1 MRLKSIEIQG
11 FKSFAD
17 KTVLQFGEGITAVV
31 GPNGSGKSNISDAV
45 RWVLGEQSNKTL
57 RSNRM
62 EDVIFGGT
70 ATRKRLG
77 FAEVTLVIDNKERNL
92 PMDEDEVAVTR
103 RYYRSG
109 ESEYRLNNISVRL
122 KDIHELFMD
131 TGLGRDGY
139 SMVGQGKI
147 DDIVGTKTSSERRD
161 IFEEA
166 AGISRFRYRKLEAE
180 RKLAQAE
187 DNMTR
192 LRDILQEL
200 ESRVGPLAEQSK
212 KAMVFLEYS
221 KEQETLQIGLW
232 LNTLSKYKEALAEQ
246 EYKITAARDQYE
258 EINSKIA
265 VLDSRIDASADES
278 MRISAA
284 TEDARTKSAELEEA
298 AARVDADVAVKSN
311 TIFHNNE
318 TVQRIE
324 SDISDVENGGSSISA
339 DIALKT
345 ADIAARAT
353 EIEQIRLLLE
363 QANERLLGL
372 ISDSDGFSSQIEQFN
387 AVLNSISVK
396 SSDERVA
403 LIAAKTAID
412 EIVARREVITSL
424 LGEKTASLDSLK
436 NEHDL
441 LLKDLDA
448 AEETV
453 AECTNSLN
461 GRKLILSSRA
471 EEGEKLKAELDKL
484 TLDEGEKRRRAQILK
499 DLERNMEG
507 FGFAIKSVVQ
517 ASESGKLGGVHGPV
531 SRIMKVESKYSAAIE
546 CALGAALQNIVV
558 DNETD
563 AKRAIQYLKN
573 NKLGRATFLPMT
585 AIKPRMFKESGLDNC
600 TGFVSLAVDLIS
612 YEKKYSN
619 ILSNLLGGIAVA
631 EDIDCAVA
639 IAKKYGYRFKVV
651 TLDGQIVN
659 AGGSLTGGSLS
670 KNAGILSRS
679 GDIDKLLSQAD
690 EIAKKIADVSE
701 RHKARQAEIASLEA
715 EMLVAQS
722 AITTAQEDKIRV
734 LGEIKRVDEQISLTE
749 ADCKS
754 LSDESAAN
762 EQRLTE
768 LNSEKERAEASL
780 EQLSTQSAE
789 NQLKLDALV
798 GGRDASSSVR
808 KELEEEISGYK
819 TGIFEKER
827 DIDVL
832 RSSISELN
840 SFVSGQDER
849 VAKMRADIQA
859 INAQNEII
867 EAEITGLKAQAEA
880 YRQQAEQTKSSVS
893 TLLTAR
899 DELDKSVQNMRVEER
914 TLASDREKMN
924 GELVRLEERK
934 ISMVHEYDD
943 TIKKLYDE
951 YGLTRSEA
959 EEKGSIPE
967 DIPAA
972 QRRLVELRS
981 KIRGLGSV
989 NVSAIEEY
997 KEVSERY
1004 EFMSAQIT
1012 DIEQSRAQLIKLISE
1027 LTKQME
1033 TTFIERFN
1041 AINTYFGQVF
1051 VKLFGG
1057 GTAELRLTDS
1067 ENILESGI
1075 EILAQP
1081 PGKNISIIEQLSG
1094 GEKALIAISIYFAV
1108 MKVNPPPF
1116 CILDEVDAALD
1127 DVNVTRFAEYLR
1139 KMSGQSQ
1146 FILITH
1152 RRGSMEEADMLYGV
1166 TMQEK
1171 GISKLLELN
1180 VSELESRLKM
1190 KAE

>member
-92 PMDEDEVAVTR
+92 PMDEDDVAVTR

-166 AGISRFRYRKLEAE
+166 AGISRFRYRKQEAE
-180 RKLAQAE
+180 RKLSQAE
-187 DNMTR
+187 ENMLR

-212 KAMVFLEYS
+212 KAAVFLEYS
-221 KEQETLQIGLW
+221 KEQEELQIGLW
-232 LNTLSKYKEALAEQ
+232 LNTLSRYKEALSDQ
-246 EYKITAARDQYE
+246 EYKITAAREQYD

-265 VLDSRIDASADES
+265 MLDSRIDSSADES

-284 TEDARTKSAELEEA
+284 TEDARTRAAELDESA
-298 AARVDADVAVKSN
+298 NRVDADIAVKNN
-311 TIFHNNE
+311 TVFHNNE
-318 TVQRIE
+318 TIQRIE
-324 SDISDVENGGSSISA
+324 SDIQDVENGGTSISA
-339 DIALKT
+339 DIALKN
-345 ADIAARAT
+345 AEIAAKTT
-353 EIEQIRLLLE
+353 EIEQIRLLLD
-363 QANERLLGL
+363 QANDKLLGL
-372 ISDSDGFSSQIEQFN
+372 ISDSDGFSAQIEQFN
-387 AVLNSISVK
+387 LLLNALSVK

-403 LIAAKTAID
+403 LIAAETAIE
-412 EIVARREVITSL
+412 EIVARRDVIASSIA
-424 LGEKTASLDSLK
+424 EKKITLDSLK
-436 NEHDL
+436 SEHTL

-448 AEETV
+448 AEETIS
-453 AECTNSLN
+453 ECNNSLN
-461 GRKLILSSRA
+461 GRKLIFASRS
-471 EEGEKLKAELDKL
+471 EECEKLKKNIDAL

-499 DLERNMEG
+499 DLEKSMEG
-507 FGFAIKSVVQ
+507 FGFAVKSVVQ
-517 ASESGKLGGVHGPV
+517 AADGGKISGVHGPV
-531 SRIMKVESKYSAAIE
+531 SHIMSVESKYSAAIE

-585 AIKPRMFKESGLDNC
+585 AIKPRMFKESGLEDC
-600 TGFVSLAVDLIS
+600 TGFVSVAVDLVRS
-612 YEKKYSN
+612 DKKYAS
-619 ILSNLLGGIAVA
+619 ILSNLLGGIVVA
-631 EDIDCAVA
+631 EDIDCAVS
-639 IAKKYGYRFKVV
+639 IARKYNYRFKVV
-651 TLDGQIVN
+651 TIDGQVVN

-670 KNAGILSRS
+670 KNAGILSRR

-690 EIAKKIADVSE
+690 DIAKRIAAENEKYAAKQSE
-701 RHKARQAEIASLEA
+701 LAALEA

-734 LGEIKRVDEQISLTE
+734 LGEIKRVEEQLHLTE
-749 ADCKS
+749 ADAEK
-754 LSDESAAN
+754 LSDEAASN
-762 EQRLTE
+762 EARLAE
-768 LNSEKERAEASL
+768 LNSEKLRAENSL
-780 EQLSTQSAE
+780 EQLRVQSAD
-789 NQLKLDALV
+789 NQLQLDTLV
-798 GGRDASSSVR
+798 GGRDASSNVR
-808 KELEEEISGYK
+808 KELEEEIGNYK

-832 RSSISELN
+832 RSSIAELD

-849 VAKMRADIQA
+849 VLKMRADIETIIAQNDV
-859 INAQNEII
+859 INAEIVVLQ
-867 EAEITGLKAQAEA
+867 EQAAGL
-880 YRQQAEQTKSSVS
+880 RQQADETRGSVA
-893 TLLTAR
+893 TLLAER

-914 TLASDREKMN
+914 SLSADREKMN

-959 EEKGSIPE
+959 EEKGTIPE

-1004 EFMSAQIT
+1004 EFMSAQIA
-1012 DIEQSRAQLIKLISE
+1012 DIEQSREQLIKLISE
-1027 LTKQME
+1027 LTQQME

-1041 AINTYFGQVF
+1041 AINAYFGQVF

-1057 GTAELRLTDS
+1057 GTAELRLTDP
-1067 ENILESGI
+1067 ENTLESGI

-1116 CILDEVDAALD
+1116 CVLDEVDAALD
-1127 DVNVTRFAEYLR
+1127 DVNVNRFSEYLR
-1139 KMSGQSQ
+1139 RMSEQTQ
-1146 FILITH
+1146 FIVITH

-1180 VSELESRLKM
+1180 VSELESRLKI

>member
-651 TLDGQIVN
+651 TLDGQTVN

-1012 DIEQSRAQLIKLISE
+1012 DIEQSRTQLIKLISE

-1033 TTFIERFN
+1033 ITFVERFN